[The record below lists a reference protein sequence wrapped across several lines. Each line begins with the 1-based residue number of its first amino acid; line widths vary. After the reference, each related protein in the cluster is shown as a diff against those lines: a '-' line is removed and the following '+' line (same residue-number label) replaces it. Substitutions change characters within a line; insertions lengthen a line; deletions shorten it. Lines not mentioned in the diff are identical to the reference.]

1 MSDLKPRLPATLGR
15 VSFWLAVAMTAV
27 YVGFVEAAYRSDA
40 ACREATRR
48 TRVVV
53 DSSVSDENDLIA
65 IGSNAGYVI
74 VISGAKCKAGK
85 TNAGPTGHTPES
97 DESNESSNESNESNE
112 GHPGNFLRNLGR
124 QARGRGHYLWLWL
137 QERLSKKSERKE
149 KELPRA
155 MVVPLSRVLCMYD
168 EPTNRTDAS
177 SLCTPEDEPP
187 QIEERLKTE
196 IRNKLAPKCTDDLR
210 ISPPVV
216 FRPYKSDQLAATTGP
231 DSLEH
236 AIESLGLEG
245 LENANEVQLYVFGYA
260 SADGPRDYNRT
271 LSKQRADHVRKLVEK
286 ETPVADTFPMG
297 EDHLVNGVAESRG
310 VRLVACVPSQP

>member
-1 MSDLKPRLPATLGR
+1 MSDSKPSPETLGR

-27 YVGFVEAAYRSDA
+27 YVGFIEAAYRSDA
-40 ACREATRR
+40 ACHEATRR

-74 VISGAKCKAGK
+74 VISGAKCK
-85 TNAGPTGHTPES
+85 TPES
-97 DESNESSNESNESNE
+97 D
-112 GHPGNFLRNLGR
+112 GWHLGNFLSNLGR
-124 QARGRGHYLWLWL
+124 QASDRGHFLWQWL

-177 SLCTPEDEPP
+177 SLCTPEDESS

-216 FRPYKSDQLAATTGP
+216 FRPYRSDQLAATTGP

-245 LENANEVQLYVFGYA
+245 LENANEAQLYVFGYA

-271 LSKQRADHVRKLVEK
+271 LSEQRAAHVRKLVEK
-286 ETPVADTFPMG
+286 KETQVAGTFHTVPMG

-310 VRLVACVPSQP
+310 VRLVACVPSQPAQ